1 MLHVL
6 SLFFIT
12 STSAVSIR
20 AEAQRHLVSLCIESR
35 TVQNGVD
42 TFRRVLELPWKR
54 VNFPNEFTH
63 AVHETHILSGAF
75 NLERTQQTQRTS
87 SVNAECINCLWRFQS
102 GSNAANT
109 TKVIG
114 EYFNSW
120 RRFQSG
126 TNTANKTNMLGEYI
140 NTWRN
145 RVNTKNIIGDYV
157 SSRLCDCAIAIQR
170 NEQHC

>member
-20 AEAQRHLVSLCIESR
+20 TEAQRHLVSLCIESR

-42 TFRRVLELPWKR
+42 TFRRVLELPWER

-75 NLERTQQTQRTS
+75 NLERTQQTQPKL
-87 SVNAECINCLWRFQS
+87 SVNISTHGGTEL
-102 GSNAANT
+102 NT
-109 TKVIG
+109 T
-114 EYFNSW
+114 
-120 RRFQSG
+120 
-126 TNTANKTNMLGEYI
+126 
-140 NTWRN
+140 
-145 RVNTKNIIGDYV
+145 NIIGDYV
-157 SSRLCDCAIAIQR
+157 SSRLCVCDTAQR
-170 NEQHC
+170 TTLLITSKVDRVCVDQKVKTLVEQHG